1 MGNKLRECREKR
13 GLTQEELAEK
23 SQVSRV
29 TISQLEQGREN
40 TTAKT
45 LLKLAQ
51 ALDTTID
58 DIFFKYCLIY

>member
-1 MGNKLRECREKR
+1 MGNKLKECREKR

-58 DIFFKYCLIY
+58 DIFFPNIV